1 MVQERRNAHAR
12 AAITQRIVTSVLQNP
27 TVTLSV
33 DTLHAWLGPQMDAA
47 DRILRR
53 LASSGIVRE
62 VQRGVWAR
70 GTWPGSQR
78 EWY

>member
-1 MVQERRNAHAR
+1 MVEDRRNANAR

-27 TVTLSV
+27 SVTLSV
-33 DTLHAWLGPQMDAA
+33 DTLHTWLGLQMDAA

-78 EWY
+78 DWY

>member
-27 TVTLSV
+27 SVTPSV
-33 DTLHAWLGPQMDAA
+33 DTLHAWLGLQMDAA

>member
-1 MVQERRNAHAR
+1 MVEERRNRNAR
-12 AAITQRIVTSVLQNP
+12 AAITQRVVNSVLQNP
-27 TVTLSV
+27 SVTLSV
-33 DTLHAWLGPQMDAA
+33 DTLQSWLGLQVDAA

-70 GTWPGSQR
+70 GSWPGAQR

>member
-1 MVQERRNAHAR
+1 MVEERRNANTR
-12 AAITQRIVTSVLQNP
+12 AAITQRIVNSVLQNP
-27 TVTLSV
+27 SVTLSV
-33 DTLHAWLGPQMDAA
+33 DTLHAWLGLHIDAA

-78 EWY
+78 DWY

>member
-1 MVQERRNAHAR
+1 MVEERRNTNAR
-12 AAITQRIVTSVLQNP
+12 AAITQRIVNSVLQNP
-27 TVTLSV
+27 SVTLSV
-33 DTLHAWLGPQMDAA
+33 DTLHTWLGLQFDAA

-78 EWY
+78 DWY

>member
-1 MVQERRNAHAR
+1 MVEERRNSNAR

-27 TVTLSV
+27 SVTLSV
-33 DTLHAWLGPQMDAA
+33 DTLHAWLGLQIDAA

-78 EWY
+78 DWY

>member
-1 MVQERRNAHAR
+1 MVEERRNANAR

-27 TVTLSV
+27 SVTLSV
-33 DTLHAWLGPQMDAA
+33 ETLHTWLGLQMDAA

-78 EWY
+78 DWY

>member
-1 MVQERRNAHAR
+1 MEERRNKNAR
-12 AAITQRIVTSVLQNP
+12 AEITKRIVNSVLQNP
-27 TVTLSV
+27 SVTLSV
-33 DTLHAWLGPQMDAA
+33 DTLQSWLGLHIDAA